1 MIIELMKKKDME
13 LYKAISSFLE
23 YCEIERNYSGKT
35 VESYRLALSQFYD
48 HLKSEYQEV
57 PTLEEITA
65 NDVRPFLG
73 YLHDLGQS
81 KASLRLKMSAV
92 KSFFKFCIKKDIIDN
107 NPASLIS
114 IPKKEKK
121 LPSFLLEKEVG
132 KMMTNFNKE
141 DTAELR
147 NLALA
152 ELLYSSGLRI
162 SECLMLNVGDIDFSR
177 KSVKVTGKGN
187 KQRVVPVGSKAIQA
201 INEYLIK
208 RNELLKGST
217 EKALFLTKNGKRL
230 SPSSAYRVINRAMSG
245 VTESLQKSPHVLRH
259 SFATH
264 LLDGGADIQS
274 VSEMLG
280 HSSLSS
286 TQIYTH
292 VSVERLK
299 QTYKK
304 AHPKA

>member
-1 MIIELMKKKDME
+1 ME
-13 LYKAISSFLE
+13 LYGAIRDFLE

-35 VESYRLALSQFYD
+35 VQSYSHALAQFYD
-48 HLKSEYQEV
+48 YFKSEYGDV
-57 PTLEEITA
+57 PLLEEITP

-73 YLHDLGQS
+73 YLHDIGQS
-81 KASLRLKMSAV
+81 KSSLRLKMSAV
-92 KSFFKFCIKKDIIDN
+92 KSFFKFCIKKELLDN

-114 IPKKEKK
+114 IPKRDKK

-132 KMMTNFNKE
+132 KMMSSFNT
-141 DTAELR
+141 DDPVDLR

-162 SECLMLNVGDIDFSR
+162 SECLNLNVGDIDPR
-177 KSVKVTGKGN
+177 KKSVSVTGKGN
-187 KQRVVPVGSKAIQA
+187 KQRIVPVGSKALEA
-201 INEYLIK
+201 ILNYSAK
-208 RNELLKGST
+208 RNELLNGSL

-230 SPSSAYRVINRAMSG
+230 SPSSAYRVIHRAMSG
-245 VTESLQKSPHVLRH
+245 ITESLQKSPHVLRH

-286 TQIYTH
+286 TQVYTH

-299 QTYKK
+299 NAYKK
-304 AHPKA
+304 AHPKATM

>member
-1 MIIELMKKKDME
+1 ME
-13 LYKAISSFLE
+13 LYKAISGFLE
-23 YCEIERNYSGKT
+23 YCEVERNYSVKT
-35 VESYRLALSQFYD
+35 IESYSHALAQFYD
-48 HLKSEYQEV
+48 YFKSEYGEV
-57 PTLEEITA
+57 PFLEEILP

-73 YLHDLGQS
+73 YLHDVGQS

-92 KSFFKFCIKKDIIDN
+92 KSFFKYCLKKELLDN

-132 KMMTNFNKE
+132 KMMDDFNS
-141 DTAELR
+141 DNPIDLR

-152 ELLYSSGLRI
+152 EILYSSGLRI
-162 SECLMLNVGDIDFSR
+162 SECLGLNVGDIDLTR
-177 KSVKVTGKGN
+177 KSVLVTGKGN
-187 KQRVVPVGSKAIQA
+187 KQRVVPVGSKAIEAVKQYSA
-201 INEYLIK
+201 RRK
-208 RNELLKGST
+208 ELLSSSL

-230 SPSSAYRVINRAMSG
+230 SPSSAYRMINRAMSG
-245 VTESLQKSPHVLRH
+245 ITESSQKSPHVLRH

-299 QTYKK
+299 NAYKK
-304 AHPKA
+304 AHPKATI

>member
-1 MIIELMKKKDME
+1 ME
-13 LYKAISSFLE
+13 LYNAIRDFLE
-23 YCEIERNYSGKT
+23 YCEIERNYSDKT
-35 VESYRLALSQFYD
+35 IESYRLALSQFYD
-48 HLKSEYQEV
+48 YFKSEYGNI
-57 PTLEEITA
+57 PLLEELTP

-73 YLHDLGQS
+73 YLHDIGLS
-81 KASLRLKMSAV
+81 KSSLRLKMSAV
-92 KSFFKFCIKKDIIDN
+92 KSFFKFCLKKDLLDN

-114 IPKKEKK
+114 IPKREKK

-132 KMMTNFNKE
+132 KMMNNFNKE
-141 DTAELR
+141 DPIELR

-162 SECLMLNVGDIDFSR
+162 SECLNLNIGDIDQQR

-187 KQRVVPVGSKAIQA
+187 KQRVIPIGSKAIAA
-201 INEYLIK
+201 IIEYSK
-208 RNELLKGST
+208 RREELLNGSF
-217 EKALFLTKNGKRL
+217 EKALFLTRDGKRL

-245 VTESLQKSPHVLRH
+245 ITESPQKSPHVLRH

-286 TQIYTH
+286 TQVYTH
-292 VSVERLK
+292 ISVERLK
-299 QTYKK
+299 SAYKK

>member
-1 MIIELMKKKDME
+1 ME
-13 LYKAISSFLE
+13 LYNAIRDFLE
-23 YCEIERNYSGKT
+23 YCEIERNYSDKT
-35 VESYRLALSQFYD
+35 IESYRLALSQFYD
-48 HLKSEYQEV
+48 YFKSEYENI
-57 PTLEEITA
+57 PLLEELIP

-73 YLHDLGQS
+73 YLHDIGLS
-81 KASLRLKMSAV
+81 KSSLRLKMSAV
-92 KSFFKFCIKKDIIDN
+92 KSFFKFCLKKDLLDN

-132 KMMTNFNKE
+132 KMMNNFNKE
-141 DTAELR
+141 NPVELR

-162 SECLMLNVGDIDFSR
+162 SECLNLNIGDIDQQR

-187 KQRVVPVGSKAIQA
+187 KQRVIPIGSKAIAA
-201 INEYLIK
+201 INEYSK
-208 RNELLKGST
+208 RREELLNGIF
-217 EKALFLTKNGKRL
+217 EKALFLTKDGKRL

-245 VTESLQKSPHVLRH
+245 VTESTQKSPHVLRH

-286 TQIYTH
+286 TQVYTH
-292 VSVERLK
+292 ISVERLK
-299 QTYKK
+299 SAYKK